1 MEDLK
6 QECEF
11 WKEVACY
18 LADCHAANTSIAELK
33 RTSKYERGRL
43 AEIMRKAR
51 SFLKKEECPPRYSV
65 RRTLDDVVKRLDE
78 NINFLEE
85 RFPEA
90 KKEA

>member
-1 MEDLK
+1 MEELK

-18 LADCHAANTSIAELK
+18 LADCHAANLTIAELK

-43 AEIMRKAR
+43 AAIMRKAR

-78 NINFLEE
+78 GVAVIEE
-85 RFPEA
+85 KFPGATE
-90 KKEA
+90 E